1 MKDETAKWLQ
11 YADENLLSARV
22 LLENR
27 LFNPCLQSVQQSV
40 EKFMKTLLVERTMPL
55 KRTNSINELKAM
67 LSEEGIHI
75 DLSEDE
81 CDLLDSIY
89 LPSKYPLG
97 GALPNFEPDIEICQR
112 CCNCGEGKPL
122 CERAFSRIAK
132 MEREVAR

>member
-55 KRTNSINELKAM
+55 KRTHSINELKAM

-112 CCNCGEGKPL
+112 CVAIA
-122 CERAFSRIAK
+122 ERVSLSV
-132 MEREVAR
+132 REHFRD